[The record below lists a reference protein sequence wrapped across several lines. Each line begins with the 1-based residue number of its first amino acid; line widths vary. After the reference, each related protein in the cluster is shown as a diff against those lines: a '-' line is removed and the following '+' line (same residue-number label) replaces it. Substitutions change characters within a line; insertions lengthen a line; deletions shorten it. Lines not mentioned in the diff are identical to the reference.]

1 MKRIV
6 LFAVV
11 VLFAATAT
19 QAQKLI
25 TRTGHAKIYSHTVA
39 EDIEANNYSVSGTID
54 KTTGDV
60 VISVPVQS
68 FEFEKAAMQKHF
80 NNKHFMNSKKY
91 PKITFKGKVT
101 NLSAVKFTTDGTY
114 KATVTGDLTIRA
126 VTKSITETATITV
139 KDGKVSVDIEFT
151 VKGIGS
157 YGVGK
162 PTSKKK
168 ENNVADDIVVTYKA
182 SYDTK

>member
-1 MKRIV
+1 MKKTV
-6 LFAVV
+6 LFVVAALFAV
-11 VLFAATAT
+11 TTT

-60 VISVPVQS
+60 VISIPVQS
-68 FEFEKAAMQKHF
+68 FEFEKAAMKKHF
-80 NNKHFMNSKKY
+80 NNKNFMRSKRY
-91 PKITFKGKVT
+91 PKITFKGKIT
-101 NLSAVKFTTDGTY
+101 NLSAVNFTKDGTY
-114 KATVTGDLTIRA
+114 KATVTGDLTIRK
-126 VTKSITETATITV
+126 VTKKITETASITI
-139 KDGKVSVDIEFT
+139 KEGKVSVDMKFT

-162 PTSKKK
+162 PSGKMK
-168 ENNVADDIVVTYKA
+168 NNVADDIEVTYKA
-182 SYDTK
+182 TYSAN

>member
-6 LFAVV
+6 LFAIV

-139 KDGKVSVDIEFT
+139 KDGKVSVDIVFT